1 MKNGNYQELEDIMQP
16 RQIVLKSLQQQLNDA
31 REKLKE
37 PQENYTI
44 KQKQHNNQ
52 SLESTQSF
60 SSRILVIDDN
70 DENRELLEIFLAEY
84 GYEVVSA
91 TNGYEAWYMIQ
102 NEKLDLVLTDICMPG
117 VSGNELA
124 QYIKSY
130 KKTLPVIAITG
141 SSWLAGSYFDKI
153 ITKPLRLPALLY
165 WVKFFLAKVSILSGT
180 D

>member
-1 MKNGNYQELEDIMQP
+1 
-16 RQIVLKSLQQQLNDA
+16 
-31 REKLKE
+31 
-37 PQENYTI
+37 
-44 KQKQHNNQ
+44 
-52 SLESTQSF
+52 
-60 SSRILVIDDN
+60 
-70 DENRELLEIFLAEY
+70 
-84 GYEVVSA
+84 
-91 TNGYEAWYMIQ
+91 MIQ